1 MGLSTLRSNPR
12 ALVIAGTVNIS
23 CSGMF
28 IALAATTPA
37 IATVFRC
44 LLALPFLIPLAL
56 WEIRRIGFGSRWPAH
71 LGAGALL
78 GCDFVLWSQSIADIG
93 AGISTVL
100 VNVQVIVVPLL
111 ARLSGERINRR
122 FLVVA
127 PVALTGVVLASG
139 LTTPGDHTLRG
150 SLCALGAGV
159 CYSGYL
165 VIMRRTAKDSGKFIP
180 VTTATVATA
189 LVGLL
194 AGTIG
199 GSFHLPGAASFGWL
213 LVLAVTG
220 QVLGWVLVG
229 AGLPGLSSA
238 TGAVLLLLQPVL
250 AVGWGALV
258 LGERPGTVQLL
269 GCAIVVVALWL
280 SSREPRKARVSQP
293 VKAFA
298 ER

>member
-56 WEIRRIGFGSRWPAH
+56 WEIRRIGFGRRWPAH

-111 ARLSGERINRR
+111 ARLSGERIDRR
-122 FLVVA
+122 FLVIA

-139 LTTPGDHTLRG
+139 LTAPGEHTLRG

-194 AGTIG
+194 AGTIT

-258 LGERPGTVQLL
+258 LGERPGPVQLL
-269 GCAIVVVALWL
+269 GCAIVVAALWL
-280 SSREPRKARVSQP
+280 SSRQPRKVRVSQP
-293 VKAFA
+293 VEALA